1 MPIPTANGI
10 LSGIDRV
17 ARRNLF
23 RRGISAVRLDQARH
37 GALARRKDRRD
48 RSAVR
53 AALAQQTQAVF
64 VRSAMAA

>member
-1 MPIPTANGI
+1 MRMAYGI
-10 LSGIDRV
+10 RLGIAPV

-23 RRGISAVRLDQARH
+23 RRGISAARLEQAWH
-37 GALARRKDRRD
+37 EGLAQRKDRRD
-48 RSAVR
+48 RSAAR